1 MRQFVGGE
9 RHLCLHGTESVKD
22 AAKYGQ
28 SITVMSQ
35 KSGKI
40 METDC
45 RHTIRDIAIAVDI
58 SLSLVHFHFEAYFE
72 ITKDFCQLDT
82 KKRIRTAKHRV

>member
-28 SITVMSQ
+28 SISV
-35 KSGKI
+35 
-40 METDC
+40 TDKANVSKV
-45 RHTIRDIAIAVDI
+45 R
-58 SLSLVHFHFEAYFE
+58 ENNGN
-72 ITKDFCQLDT
+72 
-82 KKRIRTAKHRV
+82 